1 MIKAISAVA
10 VAAVIAAGFV
20 AFPSFSP
27 QVEASAPVLG
37 ANGDRADIR
46 PIGTDCGQKAWPYFD
61 AACTHDARNPL
72 IGPREVR
79 FVTAD
84 RRGDAARH

>member
-1 MIKAISAVA
+1 MIKTIAAIA
-10 VAAVIAAGFV
+10 VAALAAGTFV

-37 ANGDRADIR
+37 AKGDRADLR
-46 PIGTDCGQKAWPYFD
+46 PLGTECGQKAWPYFE

-72 IGPREVR
+72 IAPREVR

-84 RRGDAARH
+84 RTGVNVRH

>member
-1 MIKAISAVA
+1 MIKTISAIA
-10 VAAVIAAGFV
+10 VAAIIAAGLV

-37 ANGDRADIR
+37 AKGDRADVR
-46 PIGTDCGQKAWPYFD
+46 PLGTDCGLNAWPYFD

-72 IGPREVR
+72 IQPREVR
-79 FVTAD
+79 FITANRLGD
-84 RRGDAARH
+84 FVRR

>member
-1 MIKAISAVA
+1 MIKAISAIA

-37 ANGDRADIR
+37 AKGDRADIR
-46 PIGTDCGQKAWPYFD
+46 PLGVDCGQKAWPYFD
-61 AACTHDARNPL
+61 PACTHDARNPL
-72 IGPREVR
+72 LEPREVR
-79 FVTAD
+79 FITAD
-84 RRGDAARH
+84 RTGNAAQ